1 MSNKDIDI
9 KNRTNYFFNDLINIK
24 KFDPNNIKID
34 EKSYKN
40 IFIYYI
46 GYVTIKVSKYV
57 KIYIV
62 NPLYL
67 IFNKVNEY
75 FEKNNENKY
84 LTLVPTNESKEKIK
98 KYEKIW
104 SKIRDLIRSLTKNS
118 NDYDEKYM
126 EIKFNS
132 DDELIEISTM
142 TIVLRAVFHENKK
155 K

>member
-118 NDYDEKYM
+118 DDYDEKYM